1 MVYNKSYFSKGR
13 RNMFKY
19 PLAVTIDTN
28 ILDAAKYDLSDGS
41 TLQLLKNYVDRLKK
55 EDIVNFAIKKN
66 ILLDKNEL
74 EVVYHNIKTRFKDIY
89 DDGLKVIEENK
100 NSLKETTYRKLK
112 ELYENTKRNYF

>member
-1 MVYNKSYFSKGR
+1 MYN
-13 RNMFKY
+13 
-19 PLAVTIDTN
+19 V
-28 ILDAAKYDLSDGS
+28 
-41 TLQLLKNYVDRLKK
+41 LKNYVDRLKR

-112 ELYENTKRNYF
+112 ELYENTNRNYF

>member
-1 MVYNKSYFSKGR
+1 MYN
-13 RNMFKY
+13 
-19 PLAVTIDTN
+19 
-28 ILDAAKYDLSDGS
+28 
-41 TLQLLKNYVDRLKK
+41 LLKNYVDRLKK

-89 DDGLKVIEENK
+89 ADGLKVIEENK

>member
-1 MVYNKSYFSKGR
+1 MYN
-13 RNMFKY
+13 
-19 PLAVTIDTN
+19 V
-28 ILDAAKYDLSDGS
+28 
-41 TLQLLKNYVDRLKK
+41 LKNYVDRLKR

-66 ILLDKNEL
+66 ILFDKNEL

>member
-1 MVYNKSYFSKGR
+1 MYN
-13 RNMFKY
+13 
-19 PLAVTIDTN
+19 V
-28 ILDAAKYDLSDGS
+28 
-41 TLQLLKNYVDRLKK
+41 LKNYVDRLKK

>member
-1 MVYNKSYFSKGR
+1 MYN
-13 RNMFKY
+13 
-19 PLAVTIDTN
+19 
-28 ILDAAKYDLSDGS
+28 
-41 TLQLLKNYVDRLKK
+41 LLKNYVDRLKK

-89 DDGLKVIEENK
+89 DDVLKVIEENK

>member
-1 MVYNKSYFSKGR
+1 MYN
-13 RNMFKY
+13 
-19 PLAVTIDTN
+19 
-28 ILDAAKYDLSDGS
+28 
-41 TLQLLKNYVDRLKK
+41 LLKNYVDRLKR

>member
-1 MVYNKSYFSKGR
+1 MYN
-13 RNMFKY
+13 
-19 PLAVTIDTN
+19 
-28 ILDAAKYDLSDGS
+28 
-41 TLQLLKNYVDRLKK
+41 LLKNYVDRLKK

-66 ILLDKNEL
+66 IFLDKKEL

-112 ELYENTKRNYF
+112 ELYENIKRNYF

>member
-1 MVYNKSYFSKGR
+1 MYN
-13 RNMFKY
+13 
-19 PLAVTIDTN
+19 
-28 ILDAAKYDLSDGS
+28 
-41 TLQLLKNYVDRLKK
+41 LLKNYVDRLKK

-112 ELYENTKRNYF
+112 ELYENTQRNYF

>member
-1 MVYNKSYFSKGR
+1 MYN
-13 RNMFKY
+13 
-19 PLAVTIDTN
+19 
-28 ILDAAKYDLSDGS
+28 
-41 TLQLLKNYVDRLKK
+41 LLKNYVDRLKK

-112 ELYENTKRNYF
+112 ELYENTKRNYFDVNPK

>member
-1 MVYNKSYFSKGR
+1 MYN
-13 RNMFKY
+13 
-19 PLAVTIDTN
+19 
-28 ILDAAKYDLSDGS
+28 
-41 TLQLLKNYVDRLKK
+41 LLKNYVDRLKK

-66 ILLDKNEL
+66 IFLDKKEL

>member
-1 MVYNKSYFSKGR
+1 MYN
-13 RNMFKY
+13 
-19 PLAVTIDTN
+19 
-28 ILDAAKYDLSDGS
+28 
-41 TLQLLKNYVDRLKK
+41 LLKNYVDRLKK

-112 ELYENTKRNYF
+112 ELYENTNRNYF

>member
-1 MVYNKSYFSKGR
+1 MYN
-13 RNMFKY
+13 
-19 PLAVTIDTN
+19 
-28 ILDAAKYDLSDGS
+28 
-41 TLQLLKNYVDRLKK
+41 LLKNYVDRLKK

-100 NSLKETTYRKLK
+100 NSLKETTYKKLK
-112 ELYENTKRNYF
+112 ELYENTKRNYLM

>member
-1 MVYNKSYFSKGR
+1 MYN
-13 RNMFKY
+13 
-19 PLAVTIDTN
+19 
-28 ILDAAKYDLSDGS
+28 
-41 TLQLLKNYVDRLKK
+41 LLKNYVDRLKK

-89 DDGLKVIEENK
+89 DDGLKVIAENK

-112 ELYENTKRNYF
+112 ELYEITKRNYF

>member
-1 MVYNKSYFSKGR
+1 MYN
-13 RNMFKY
+13 
-19 PLAVTIDTN
+19 
-28 ILDAAKYDLSDGS
+28 
-41 TLQLLKNYVDRLKK
+41 LLKNYVDRLKK
-55 EDIVNFAIKKN
+55 EDIVNFKKKKN

>member
-1 MVYNKSYFSKGR
+1 MYN
-13 RNMFKY
+13 
-19 PLAVTIDTN
+19 V
-28 ILDAAKYDLSDGS
+28 
-41 TLQLLKNYVDRLKK
+41 LKNYVDRLKR

-100 NSLKETTYRKLK
+100 NSLRETTYRKLK

>member
-1 MVYNKSYFSKGR
+1 MYN
-13 RNMFKY
+13 
-19 PLAVTIDTN
+19 V
-28 ILDAAKYDLSDGS
+28 
-41 TLQLLKNYVDRLKK
+41 LKNYVDRLKR

-112 ELYENTKRNYF
+112 ELYKNTKRNYF

>member
-1 MVYNKSYFSKGR
+1 MYN
-13 RNMFKY
+13 
-19 PLAVTIDTN
+19 V
-28 ILDAAKYDLSDGS
+28 
-41 TLQLLKNYVDRLKK
+41 LKNYVDRLKR

-112 ELYENTKRNYF
+112 ELYENIKRNYF

>member
-1 MVYNKSYFSKGR
+1 MYN
-13 RNMFKY
+13 
-19 PLAVTIDTN
+19 
-28 ILDAAKYDLSDGS
+28 
-41 TLQLLKNYVDRLKK
+41 LLKNYVDRLKK
-55 EDIVNFAIKKN
+55 EDIVNFAIKKH

>member
-1 MVYNKSYFSKGR
+1 MYN
-13 RNMFKY
+13 
-19 PLAVTIDTN
+19 
-28 ILDAAKYDLSDGS
+28 
-41 TLQLLKNYVDRLKK
+41 LLKNYVDRLKK

-89 DDGLKVIEENK
+89 DNGLKVIEENK

>member
-1 MVYNKSYFSKGR
+1 MYN
-13 RNMFKY
+13 
-19 PLAVTIDTN
+19 V
-28 ILDAAKYDLSDGS
+28 
-41 TLQLLKNYVDRLKK
+41 LKNYVDRLKR

-66 ILLDKNEL
+66 ILLDRNEL

>member
-1 MVYNKSYFSKGR
+1 MYN
-13 RNMFKY
+13 
-19 PLAVTIDTN
+19 
-28 ILDAAKYDLSDGS
+28 
-41 TLQLLKNYVDRLKK
+41 LLKNYVDRLKK

-66 ILLDKNEL
+66 IFLDKKEL

-89 DDGLKVIEENK
+89 DDGLKVLEENK

>member
-1 MVYNKSYFSKGR
+1 MVARFI
-13 RNMFKY
+13 
-19 PLAVTIDTN
+19 V
-28 ILDAAKYDLSDGS
+28 
-41 TLQLLKNYVDRLKK
+41 V
-55 EDIVNFAIKKN
+55 VNFAIKKN

>member
-1 MVYNKSYFSKGR
+1 MYN
-13 RNMFKY
+13 
-19 PLAVTIDTN
+19 
-28 ILDAAKYDLSDGS
+28 
-41 TLQLLKNYVDRLKK
+41 LLKNYVDRLKK
-55 EDIVNFAIKKN
+55 EDIINFAIKKN

>member
-1 MVYNKSYFSKGR
+1 MYN
-13 RNMFKY
+13 
-19 PLAVTIDTN
+19 
-28 ILDAAKYDLSDGS
+28 
-41 TLQLLKNYVDRLKK
+41 LLKNYVDKLKK

-66 ILLDKNEL
+66 IFLDKKEL

>member
-1 MVYNKSYFSKGR
+1 MYN
-13 RNMFKY
+13 
-19 PLAVTIDTN
+19 
-28 ILDAAKYDLSDGS
+28 
-41 TLQLLKNYVDRLKK
+41 LLKNYVDRLKK

-100 NSLKETTYRKLK
+100 NSLKETTYRKLQ
-112 ELYENTKRNYF
+112 ELYEHTKRNYF

>member
-1 MVYNKSYFSKGR
+1 MYN
-13 RNMFKY
+13 
-19 PLAVTIDTN
+19 
-28 ILDAAKYDLSDGS
+28 
-41 TLQLLKNYVDRLKK
+41 LLKNYVDRLKK

-66 ILLDKNEL
+66 IFLDKKEL
-74 EVVYHNIKTRFKDIY
+74 EVVYHNIKTRFKDVY

>member
-1 MVYNKSYFSKGR
+1 MYN
-13 RNMFKY
+13 
-19 PLAVTIDTN
+19 
-28 ILDAAKYDLSDGS
+28 
-41 TLQLLKNYVDRLKK
+41 LLKNYVDRLKK
-55 EDIVNFAIKKN
+55 EDIVNFSIKKN

>member
-1 MVYNKSYFSKGR
+1 MYN
-13 RNMFKY
+13 
-19 PLAVTIDTN
+19 
-28 ILDAAKYDLSDGS
+28 
-41 TLQLLKNYVDRLKK
+41 LLKNYVDRLKK
-55 EDIVNFAIKKN
+55 EDIVNFAIKKTT
-66 ILLDKNEL
+66 LLDKNEL